1 MSVLGL
7 RSESDTLFT
16 GLASSAHPPILMI
29 PHKTHTHT
37 HFFVCVYMSLLL
49 SDWFGQ
55 AFRYVHIVRIV
66 F

>member
-16 GLASSAHPPILMI
+16 GLTSSAHPPILMI
-29 PHKTHTHT
+29 PHTHTHT
-37 HFFVCVYMSLLL
+37 FFCVYMSLSLP
-49 SDWFGQ
+49 DWFGQ
-55 AFRYVHIVRIV
+55 ALRHVHTVRSRNTV